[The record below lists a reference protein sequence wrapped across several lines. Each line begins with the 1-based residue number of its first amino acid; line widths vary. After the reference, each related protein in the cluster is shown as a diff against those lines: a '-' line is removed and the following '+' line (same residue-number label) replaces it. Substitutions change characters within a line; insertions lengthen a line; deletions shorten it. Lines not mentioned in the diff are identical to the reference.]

1 MPQDDHYPKETI
13 RKFAAGALTPLEA
26 LDVERH
32 LNACDA
38 CSAVLGEQP
47 LKADPFVRGLR
58 RLTGR
63 DSSIQD
69 RRGQALMS
77 LEVVWGAG
85 AVVFRSVLYRPVEV
99 GRQSEGEPV
108 CLGYT
113 ESSPFDR
120 LVVAPADYRFISR
133 RHVFLQPTSAKKVN
147 ITCLTEKGLIEIS
160 GGRRIPFGQSIECQ
174 IPVEISLGQHSLRIS
189 RITIPEGPAT
199 PGESGAS

>member
-13 RKFAAGALTPLEA
+13 WKFAAGALPPLEA
-26 LDVERH
+26 ADVERH
-32 LNACDA
+32 LNTCEA

-77 LEVVWGAG
+77 LEVIWGAG

-133 RHVFLQPTSAKKVN
+133 RHVFLQPTSARKVN

-174 IPVEISLGQHSLRIS
+174 VPVEISLGQHSLRIS
-189 RITIPEGPAT
+189 RITIPET
-199 PGESGAS
+199 PGESGGPTPS